1 MLGRQVAVTMAA
13 RLCQDLGLAAGD
25 SIYGNIE
32 RLEKDSRISPWIK
45 SYLHSL
51 RTLGNES
58 VLVTEQAE
66 RISSTLAADDLVVIF
81 GNLARVLDF
90 YRVWRQVRAI

>member
-1 MLGRQVAVTMAA
+1 
-13 RLCQDLGLAAGD
+13 
-25 SIYGNIE
+25 
-32 RLEKDSRISPWIK
+32 
-45 SYLHSL
+45 
-51 RTLGNES
+51 